1 MSGCVSSVPT
11 DASLLS
17 VDLQDD
23 PLSPEQVLVI
33 ADAPGRYRIDVVAP
47 SADVPAGRYTL
58 GIEAIRPA
66 TGVDA
71 IRVGAMRK
79 LEAGFRLRRAA
90 EAASRRQALTELEA
104 ARSAFRE
111 VDDREGEARALVQI
125 GFVSHYL
132 GRPEGP
138 DIARQALALCRAL
151 GNPLR
156 LAEALNVIGQIQDR
170 SGQGAAGPRIRTA
183 RRSVSRSRRATPTRN
198 RAFGSTSGCSTGGAA
213 ISNGPS
219 TSYGER

>member
-11 DASLLS
+11 NAELLS

-23 PLSPEQVLVI
+23 PLSPEQLLVI
-33 ADAPGRYRIDVVAP
+33 ADAPGLYRIDVVAP

-58 GIEAIRPA
+58 SIEAIRPA

-79 LEAGFRLRRAA
+79 LEAGFRLRRAG

-125 GFVSHYL
+125 GLVSHYL
-132 GRPEGP
+132 GRPEGL

-170 SGQGAAGPRIRTA
+170 SGQGAQALESTA

-198 RAFGSTSGCSTGGAA
+198 RSFGSTSGRSTGGAA

-219 TSYGER
+219 TSYAER